1 VVPLRITRY
10 DAADAA
16 VVITCPEPG
25 ITVVRL
31 AVTQHE
37 WEDASCDVWLSAEEA
52 RHLARLLARAADS
65 RAGLFMTM
73 SWMTRHSGFAG

>member
-1 VVPLRITRY
+1 VAGARDQLRPQSVVVPLRITRY

-65 RAGLFMTM
+65 LGA
-73 SWMTRHSGFAG
+73 A